1 MADSLDSIPPPLQA
15 HLRQV
20 ALSAGLP
27 DCEETYETLA
37 RAWLEKKAG
46 FEERVRHFAM
56 EEVDRIEADDERGFL
71 VMTYSG
77 SLLKVG
83 PLVEGARRVEY
94 TSIGLRT
101 NVPDAARA
109 AGSGLDGGVSTGGV
123 VNLRHGPICSTSPV
137 FKIAV
142 FASPLGVAEQERR
155 LSLLTDN
162 LAREFARSNSA
173 LSLKP
178 GGR

>member
-1 MADSLDSIPPPLQA
+1 MADSLDNIPTPLQA
-15 HLRQV
+15 HVRQV
-20 ALSAGLP
+20 VRSAGLP

-123 VNLRHGPICSTSPV
+123 VNLRHGPIRSTSPV

-142 FASPLGVAEQERR
+142 FTDPLGVAEQERR

-173 LSLKP
+173 LPLKP